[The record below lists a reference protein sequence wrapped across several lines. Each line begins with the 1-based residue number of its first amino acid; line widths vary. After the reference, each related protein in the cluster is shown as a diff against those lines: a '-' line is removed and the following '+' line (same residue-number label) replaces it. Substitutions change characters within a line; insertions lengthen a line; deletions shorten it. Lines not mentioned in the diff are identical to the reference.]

1 MPSLTGI
8 RKFLPDITMEMMYMT
23 IVPMYKICP
32 RCKRRYEWN
41 PDIGRMWC
49 PYCGPGSTLGAGD
62 IPWVRKIFNR
72 KKK

>member
-1 MPSLTGI
+1 
-8 RKFLPDITMEMMYMT
+8 MT

-32 RCKRRYEWN
+32 RCKRRYAWN